1 MKAEFQIL
9 KARPKIHVVLTRDS
23 VCAGDDCDAPHE
35 KTVKVHSF
43 IDPGAFARALSTGYL
58 PSVAGVGHAW
68 TCTLNGAKIAEIRN
82 SDIQFLVRECTFLE
96 ENRVHFIYHASRF

>member
-35 KTVKVHSF
+35 KSVEVYSF
-43 IDPGAFARALSTGYL
+43 VEPETFTREVSSGYL
-58 PSVAGVGHAW
+58 PSIAGVGHSW
-68 TCTLNGAKIAEIRN
+68 TCELNGVKIAKIESIGIRP
-82 SDIQFLVRECTFLE
+82 LVRENTFSE
-96 ENRVHFIYHASRF
+96 KNRVHFIYHSAQF